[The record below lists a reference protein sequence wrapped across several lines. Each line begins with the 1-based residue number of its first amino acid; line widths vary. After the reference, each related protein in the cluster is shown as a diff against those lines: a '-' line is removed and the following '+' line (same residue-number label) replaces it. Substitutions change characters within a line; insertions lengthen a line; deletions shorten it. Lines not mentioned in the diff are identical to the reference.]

1 MAGFSPR
8 GTVLKSLGRAL
19 LRSFVALGFLHLA
32 APEAWEAMAELRRR
46 QAEKD
51 APPPPL
57 TLPPAGHPERLCPD
71 LPLSPLERELARDL
85 SPSRSR
91 RRAR

>member
-8 GTVLKSLGRAL
+8 GSVLKSLGRAL
-19 LRSFVALGFLHLA
+19 VRSFVALGFLHLA

-51 APPPPL
+51 APPPLAP
-57 TLPPAGHPERLCPD
+57 PPAGHPERLRPD
-71 LPLSPLERELARDL
+71 LPLSPLERELAREL
-85 SPSRSR
+85 TLPRSR
-91 RRAR
+91 RRGR